1 MLEYDYIHYN
11 LEIHMDNC
19 IRNIKRVYS
28 KLEKYLENP
37 SEENIHH
44 MRTSLRR
51 LEATYQSSPKKIRN
65 KKKMKAFS
73 DTGKQLFKI
82 NSEIRDVDIILQI
95 LATDGKITEEQL
107 ESFEHSLTQERE
119 HRLVEAREIALEL
132 QDITVPDIYD
142 KDKIRKN

>member
-19 IRNIKRVYS
+19 IRSIKRVYS

-65 KKKMKAFS
+65 KK
-73 DTGKQLFKI
+73 
-82 NSEIRDVDIILQI
+82 R
-95 LATDGKITEEQL
+95 
-107 ESFEHSLTQERE
+107 
-119 HRLVEAREIALEL
+119 
-132 QDITVPDIYD
+132 
-142 KDKIRKN
+142 

>member
-1 MLEYDYIHYN
+1 
-11 LEIHMDNC
+11 
-19 IRNIKRVYS
+19 
-28 KLEKYLENP
+28 
-37 SEENIHH
+37 
-44 MRTSLRR
+44 
-51 LEATYQSSPKKIRN
+51 
-65 KKKMKAFS
+65 MKAFS